1 MRNLLMY
8 DESWEDDWSV
18 DMAIEEWQIEKD
30 RRQEANYNN
39 HAWRRGYRVPE
50 EGTDNIREA

>member
-1 MRNLLMY
+1 MY

-30 RRQEANYNN
+30 RIREVNYNN

-50 EGTDNIREA
+50 ERTDTIREA

>member
-1 MRNLLMY
+1 MY

-30 RRQEANYNN
+30 RIREVNYNN

-50 EGTDNIREA
+50 EGTDTIREA